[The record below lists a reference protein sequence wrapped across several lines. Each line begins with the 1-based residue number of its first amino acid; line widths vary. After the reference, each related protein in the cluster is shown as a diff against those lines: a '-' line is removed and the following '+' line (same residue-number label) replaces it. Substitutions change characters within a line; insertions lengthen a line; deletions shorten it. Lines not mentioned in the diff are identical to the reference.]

1 MGDLESRRPSSG
13 GGLFTFGHAER
24 FICGSEQSLA
34 AALVC
39 RGICR
44 STESEFRD
52 RRHITNGQ
60 IQGIKTVAQAFP
72 VP

>member
-24 FICGSEQSLA
+24 TLFICGSEQSLA

-39 RGICR
+39 RGIGR
-44 STESEFRD
+44 LL
-52 RRHITNGQ
+52 RRAMLVEAT
-60 IQGIKTVAQAFP
+60 
-72 VP
+72 